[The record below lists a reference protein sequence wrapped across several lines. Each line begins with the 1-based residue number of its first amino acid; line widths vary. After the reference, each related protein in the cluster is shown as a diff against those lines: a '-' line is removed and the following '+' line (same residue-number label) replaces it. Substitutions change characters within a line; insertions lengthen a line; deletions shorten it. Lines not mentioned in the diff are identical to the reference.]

1 MSGLD
6 AIVDTN
12 VFVSARNPSEPG
24 YGASRKLL
32 DRIDRGEFRTALS
45 TVTIAE
51 LRAGFSPEEVRTVW
65 KPMLRHFL
73 TSPNYH
79 VVPVGPEIAEE
90 AGALRSTAKVTLPD
104 CLIIATG
111 HVLGI
116 GFLVSHDKELARS
129 QRLLS
134 VKAPGELR

>member
-32 DRIDRGEFRTALS
+32 DRIDRGEFRIALS

-51 LRAGFSPEEVRTVW
+51 LRAGFSPGEVPAVW

-73 TSPNYH
+73 TSANYH
-79 VVPVGPEIAEE
+79 VEPMGPEIAEE
-90 AGALRSTAKVTLPD
+90 AGVLRSSSRMTLPD

-111 HVLGI
+111 HILRVGL
-116 GFLVSHDKELARS
+116 LVSHDKELARS
-129 QRLLS
+129 QNLLN
-134 VKAPGELR
+134 VKTPSELR